1 MGILDSMPPL
11 AEETEEIVPFP
22 GIVLQEGVTSPYVRI
37 LQEYLNYVG
46 QTYPEIGS
54 VRVTG
59 YFGPMTRSA
68 ITTFQRL
75 FGLVETGT
83 ANVAT
88 WNDLTSV
95 YSDLKYGYQKQPY
108 QNPGQTIKC
117 PRQGGK

>member
-11 AEETEEIVPFP
+11 AEVSEEIVPFP

-46 QTYPEIGS
+46 QTYPEIGAG
-54 VRVTG
+54 RVTG

-75 FGLVETGT
+75 CGLVETGT

-88 WNDLTSV
+88 WID
-95 YSDLKYGYQKQPY
+95 
-108 QNPGQTIKC
+108 
-117 PRQGGK
+117 